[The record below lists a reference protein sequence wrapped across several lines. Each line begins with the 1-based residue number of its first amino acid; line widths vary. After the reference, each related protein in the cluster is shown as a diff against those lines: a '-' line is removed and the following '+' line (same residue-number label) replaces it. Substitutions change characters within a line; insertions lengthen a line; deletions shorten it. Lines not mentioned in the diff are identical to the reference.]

1 MQNLVSLQIS
11 WYLLDDILI
20 IWPYFQKSYTPT
32 FANIF
37 VKSEM
42 FLMIKS
48 HFKAVVEECNISFS
62 CKSPGICW
70 MDFPLFPTL
79 AADSNMQIW
88 EKQIHALYIAWCK
101 FQASQGKI
109 CAKLDYVLLPGF
121 LGEGKSWRHPLT
133 QISLWVWAA
142 SFVQLVVKM
151 FSHKPALTSRSNESQ
166 HCGGDNR

>member
-88 EKQIHALYIAWCK
+88 EKQIHALYINAG
-101 FQASQGKI
+101 S
-109 CAKLDYVLLPGF
+109 
-121 LGEGKSWRHPLT
+121 T
-133 QISLWVWAA
+133 QTRVNLCIARLCCVTRLFRGRQELKTSYLSMGSLWLLRCSV
-142 SFVQLVVKM
+142 
-151 FSHKPALTSRSNESQ
+151 TSQ
-166 HCGGDNR
+166 A